1 MPFSVIE
8 IFEYCMV
15 SPISYVQNTTPS
27 IKPASLNKC
36 RYRAHRKSLICKH
49 SAAICSLGLKS
60 ASSSPMYKRLNIV
73 NNGRRISVM
82 PAFIRGICAFIS
94 MFSPLIDIVIRGLG
108 NDYKGMNKNIDTKKL
123 QKDIAKLGILAIEA
137 SDAVPPECMQ
147 DAAAAVKQSTTP
159 SAQIK

>member
-1 MPFSVIE
+1 MIVFCSKNAMPFSVIE

-36 RYRAHRKSLICKH
+36 RYRAHRGSLICKH

-94 MFSPLIDIVIRGLG
+94 MFSPLIDIVIRKIRR
-108 NDYKGMNKNIDTKKL
+108 YP
-123 QKDIAKLGILAIEA
+123 ILRLHVITRRQR
-137 SDAVPPECMQ
+137 V
-147 DAAAAVKQSTTP
+147 
-159 SAQIK
+159 